1 MWLCPLVYRCPAGIR
16 HWLVCPRE
24 GCSLVL
30 QTRFLFMNDV
40 ASTSADCSSSTVT
53 TGVYPVR
60 ALSVLSRA
68 EVARLL
74 DASEEVSGLLRQV
87 ALAVLTSGEQG
98 DDAEQLLETYRD
110 FRLTIHQVNRGV
122 RLEDRKSTRLNS
134 SHVAISYAV

>member
-1 MWLCPLVYRCPAGIR
+1 MYACHRHKIRLCSLVYRSPSCLLQ
-16 HWLVCPRE
+16 WLVCPRE

-74 DASEEVSGLLRQV
+74 DASEEVGGRWRAEEHRYGRQPRCP
-87 ALAVLTSGEQG
+87 LW
-98 DDAEQLLETYRD
+98 
-110 FRLTIHQVNRGV
+110 
-122 RLEDRKSTRLNS
+122 
-134 SHVAISYAV
+134 